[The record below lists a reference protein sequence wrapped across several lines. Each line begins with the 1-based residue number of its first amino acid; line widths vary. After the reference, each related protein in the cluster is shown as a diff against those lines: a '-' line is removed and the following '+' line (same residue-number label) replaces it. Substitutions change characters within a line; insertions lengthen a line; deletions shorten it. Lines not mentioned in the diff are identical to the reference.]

1 LFFLFYLIVLLEFEV
16 LLTPNIICPMLSR
29 RTREADYMATSF
41 DNLWGRATPSGSS
54 VPPVDPADVRS
65 VWTMQHEFQARFPNE
80 GLVISADIYKQAC
93 RPGAHV
99 GAVCERTS
107 QLGLLQMLG
116 VLSSWLRDGV
126 LDDAVFQVLATIPM
140 SRMQVGVVYN
150 KPPFDVE
157 EFVKQVEKRIQS

>member
-1 LFFLFYLIVLLEFEV
+1 
-16 LLTPNIICPMLSR
+16 
-29 RTREADYMATSF
+29 MATGFGKIFGDGEPES
-41 DNLWGRATPSGSS
+41 DLI
-54 VPPVDPADVRS
+54 PPVDPADIRS

-80 GLVISADIYKQAC
+80 GLVISADIYKQAS

-157 EFVKQVEKRIQS
+157 EFIKQVEKRTQSGGEEAETM

>member
-1 LFFLFYLIVLLEFEV
+1 
-16 LLTPNIICPMLSR
+16 
-29 RTREADYMATSF
+29 MATGFGKIFGDGEPES
-41 DNLWGRATPSGSS
+41 DLIS
-54 VPPVDPADVRS
+54 PVDPADIQS

-126 LDDAVFQVLATIPM
+126 LDDAVFQVLATIAM
-140 SRMQVGVVYN
+140 KRMQVGVVYN
-150 KPPFDVE
+150 KPPFDVD
-157 EFVKQVEKRIQS
+157 EFIKQVEERIQG